1 MVNSIT
7 ILIIIVL
14 LMIIFVMAMK
24 WPKAIKL
31 EDDAPASG
39 LKKDGWL
46 KLQNEGMKYVEY
58 KDGKVILKIFKK

>member
-14 LMIIFVMAMK
+14 LMVIFIMAMN
-24 WPKAIKL
+24 WPKAVKL
-31 EDDAPASG
+31 EDEAPASG
-39 LKKDGWL
+39 SKKDAWL

-58 KDGKVILKIFKK
+58 KDGKVVLKVFKK